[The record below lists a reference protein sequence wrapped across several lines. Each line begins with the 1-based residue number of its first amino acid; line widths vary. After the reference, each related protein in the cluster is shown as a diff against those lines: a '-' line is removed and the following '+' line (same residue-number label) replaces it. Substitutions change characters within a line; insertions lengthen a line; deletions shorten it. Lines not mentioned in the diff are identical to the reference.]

1 MVGASPTMT
10 EQQPI
15 LPDVL
20 EPGLRVVFCGTQ
32 AGTASA
38 RRGAYYAGPG
48 NKFWAVLHQI
58 GLLPERFA
66 PERFREMPRYG
77 IGLTDVAKQS
87 FGPDSALRS
96 SHFDVSGFHARIA
109 AHAPRFVAFN
119 GKRSA
124 QEALGRKGA
133 TLAFGLQPELLAGAG
148 VFVLP
153 STAGLA
159 SGHWSIEPW
168 KQLAMAVTGTTAR

>member
-1 MVGASPTMT
+1 MRRRRALAALAAIIG
-10 EQQPI
+10 
-15 LPDVL
+15 
-20 EPGLRVVFCGTQ
+20 GTL
-32 AGTASA
+32 AATT
-38 RRGAYYAGPG
+38 P
-48 NKFWAVLHQI
+48 
-58 GLLPERFA
+58 
-66 PERFREMPRYG
+66 
-77 IGLTDVAKQS
+77 
-87 FGPDSALRS
+87 
-96 SHFDVSGFHARIA
+96 
-109 AHAPRFVAFN
+109 AHAATAFSCIGTGPAADNIAPGVEFNVAFN